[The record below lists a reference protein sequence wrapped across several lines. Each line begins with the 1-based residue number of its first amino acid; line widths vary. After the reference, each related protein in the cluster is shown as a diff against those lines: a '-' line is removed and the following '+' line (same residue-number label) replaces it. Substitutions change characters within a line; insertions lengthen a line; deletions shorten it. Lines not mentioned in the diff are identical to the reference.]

1 MTRSEAVLVALCTAA
16 FAALASV
23 PWLFGRFGVSLAIAI
38 VSYAVLATAWSLFSG
53 PTNYISLATAAFFGL
68 GAYSVALLG
77 ENAPMP
83 VVFIVA
89 AAAAIALALL
99 VGVATLRL
107 AGVYFVI
114 FTFGLAELV
123 RQLVSWFEVSVSN
136 VLGRY
141 ILLDV
146 TQEQIY
152 LQLVALLAATFLIG
166 WLINRS
172 RLGFAMRVIGDDE
185 TVAAHSG
192 IDTAR
197 AKVLLFAVTAAI
209 TAVVGAI
216 LAPRWTY
223 LEPSSA
229 FNATISFQVLIMAL
243 FGGARRLWGPTLGV
257 VPLTL
262 LFEMIN
268 ATFPNYATV
277 LIGIT
282 FLLVV
287 YVVPRGIVGVVE
299 DIAARRAYWP
309 RSAL

>member
-1 MTRSEAVLVALCTAA
+1 MTRSEAMLVAIGAVA
-16 FAALASV
+16 FAALACV
-23 PWLFGRFGVSLAIAI
+23 PWVFGRFGVSLAIAM

-53 PTNYISLATAAFFGL
+53 PTNYVSLATAAFFGV
-68 GAYSVALLG
+68 GAYSVAVLG
-77 ENAPMP
+77 ETAPMP
-83 VVFIVA
+83 VVFIA
-89 AAAAIALALL
+89 AAAAATILALL

-141 ILLDV
+141 ILLDI

-152 LQLVALLAATFLIG
+152 LQLVALLAATFFIG

-197 AKVLLFAVTAAI
+197 AKILLFTITAAI

-229 FNATISFQVLIMAL
+229 FNAMISFQVLVMAL
-243 FGGARRLWGPTLGV
+243 LGGTRRLWGPALGV

-268 ATFPNYATV
+268 ASFPNYATV

-282 FLLVV
+282 FLLIV
-287 YVVPRGIVGVVE
+287 YVVPRGVVGVVE
-299 DIAARRAYWP
+299 DLAAKRVHWRRGA
-309 RSAL
+309 S